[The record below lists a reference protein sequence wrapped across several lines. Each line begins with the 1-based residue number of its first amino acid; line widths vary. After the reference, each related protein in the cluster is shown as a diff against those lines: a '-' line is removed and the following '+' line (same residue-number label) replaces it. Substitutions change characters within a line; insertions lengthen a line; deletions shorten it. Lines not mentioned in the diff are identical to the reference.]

1 MFCPGIIL
9 TLQASPPLPSP
20 PFPPPPRFCIWPFL
34 FLFVITAMTVTF
46 FCVYHSVSVNDNMI
60 LSIWTVHWVDS
71 PELPDCPQQ
80 SGICLVCCAGG
91 C

>member
-9 TLQASPPLPSP
+9 TVQASPPPPLPW
-20 PFPPPPRFCIWPFL
+20 FWRWPFL

-46 FCVYHSVSVNDNMI
+46 FCVYHPVSVNDNVI
-60 LSIWTVHWVDS
+60 LSRWMVHWVDS
-71 PELPDCPQQ
+71 PELPDCPQR
-80 SGICLVCCAGG
+80 SGICLVCYAGG